1 MPIHDD
7 PFQPNGEKRSREDR
21 GGASRRSHFTEI
33 LKRKNSINQGQRYM
47 IISNFMCLIHNIV
60 KFFKIKE
67 QLKLIVDLDLIK
79 SKWLDYQH
87 IN

>member
-7 PFQPNGEKRSREDR
+7 PFQPKGEKRSREDR
-21 GGASRRSHFTEI
+21 GGASQRSHFTGI

-67 QLKLIVDLDLIK
+67 QLYYSFDNVIIVIK
-79 SKWLDYQH
+79 IK
-87 IN
+87 